1 MLRSDHLAGQLAAFG
16 VEDVFDDPIGGDGG
30 GVRDVVSFTGFG
42 GQLAIC
48 QLHRIMVSEGR
59 RQGGGV
65 GCNWCF
71 GNGRR

>member
-1 MLRSDHLAGQLAAFG
+1 MTYARGWPGSF
-16 VEDVFDDPIGGDGG
+16 G

-48 QLHRIMVSEGR
+48 QLHRIMVSQGR
-59 RQGGGV
+59 RQGGDV

-71 GNGRR
+71 RQRAAVNQF